1 MHHGSRTQRLTATK
15 QKEFTSHPN
24 RPATRRAPNPDTHP
38 HQRRLP
44 RHIGRGCNIPVCCL
58 LQQPGQQLSVG
69 PVCTPRLRACT
80 QWGVAGRAWRGNS
93 TFQCVPTP
101 RRARCTHTGPLE
113 HYSHSSNQRQPCC
126 TPQPRSQSAH
136 PRSCPARSPA
146 HPPAYR
152 LRSRSTRCSR
162 SRSSGAPSSTPSTWT
177 RSWAALSPRTWHG
190 G

>member
-44 RHIGRGCNIPVCCL
+44 GHIGRGCNIPVCCL

-69 PVCTPRLRACT
+69 PVRAPRLRACT
-80 QWGVAGRAWRGNS
+80 QRGVAGRAWRGNS

-101 RRARCTHTGPLE
+101 KRARCTHTGPLE

-162 SRSSGAPSSTPSTWT
+162 SRSSGAPSSTPSTLT